1 VNCVWRDPEHRY
13 FLELLPCSAVL
24 NLCDMTCPRTKP
36 AFSCPTPSPW
46 LSLCCTHTSAAA
58 HPSAA
63 DSNNTFFCPFCC
75 PQSCDEGVQAG
86 GAGFWWCGQVCSC
99 TFSPFLRP
107 SPTLPPSLRPLT
119 PLPHAPRTH
128 QPGRAP
134 PASTPD
140 SCFVCIKASCA
151 RVVTLLWLLC
161 QQSNDVLA
169 SLWQL
174 PPHPLRGRPSF
185 TTTKLRRHSRP
196 LPPAPA
202 PWAVLRASAGTVPL
216 KSCIVAPRCTLGSRL
231 TPLNQA
237 RTTRVFFQ
245 R

>member
-1 VNCVWRDPEHRY
+1 VVWAS
-13 FLELLPCSAVL
+13 LLLYV
-24 NLCDMTCPRTKP
+24 
-36 AFSCPTPSPW
+36 
-46 LSLCCTHTSAAA
+46 
-58 HPSAA
+58 
-63 DSNNTFFCPFCC
+63 
-75 PQSCDEGVQAG
+75 QS
-86 GAGFWWCGQVCSC
+86 
-99 TFSPFLRP
+99 FLRP
-107 SPTLPPSLRPLT
+107 SPLPPSLRPLT

-128 QPGRAP
+128 QPARAP

-140 SCFVCIKASCA
+140 SCFVFIKASCA

-161 QQSNDVLA
+161 AAVNTRWDDVLA

-196 LPPAPA
+196 LPPAPV
-202 PWAVLRASAGTVPL
+202 PWAVLRASAGPVPL
-216 KSCIVAPRCTLGSRL
+216 KSCIVAPRCTLGSRS